1 MDLEQRQND
10 FIDFWGQM
18 APTWGIN
25 KTMGQI
31 HALLL
36 SSGSA
41 LSTDEIMD
49 SLKISR
55 GNSNMNVRTLM
66 DWGLVHKS
74 FRRGDRKEYFSAEKD
89 MTQVAKSIM
98 LERRKREL
106 EPLLKIHERFGS
118 EEEDDFDSML
128 SDIQT
133 FAEKSMELSEKLINA
148 EEYWL
153 VKTLSK
159 WL

>member
-1 MDLEQRQND
+1 MDLEQKRND

-36 SSGSA
+36 CSNSP
-41 LSTDEIMD
+41 LSTDQIMD
-49 SLKISR
+49 QIQISR
-55 GNSNMNVRTLM
+55 GNSNMNIRTLM
-66 DWGLVHKS
+66 DWGLVQKS
-74 FRRGDRKEYFSAEKD
+74 FKRGDRKEYFSAKKD
-89 MTQVAKSIM
+89 MTEVAKAIM

-106 EPLLKIHERFGS
+106 EPLLKIQDKFTS
-118 EEEDDFDSML
+118 NDDDFNKL
-128 SDIQT
+128 LGDIQT
-133 FAEKSMELSEKLINA
+133 FAEKSMELSEKLMNA

>member
-1 MDLEQRQND
+1 MDLEQNRND

-36 SSGSA
+36 SSNSP

-49 SLKISR
+49 QIQISR

-66 DWGLVHKS
+66 DWGLVQKS
-74 FRRGDRKEYFSAEKD
+74 FKRGDRKEYFSAEKD
-89 MTQVAKSIM
+89 MTEVAKAIM

-106 EPLLKIHERFGS
+106 EPLLKIQDKFAS
-118 EEEDDFDSML
+118 EDDDFNKL
-128 SDIQT
+128 LGDIQT
-133 FAEKSMELSEKLINA
+133 FAEKSMELSEKLMNA

>member
-1 MDLEQRQND
+1 MDLEQNRND

-36 SSGSA
+36 SSNSP

-49 SLKISR
+49 QIQISR

-66 DWGLVHKS
+66 DWGLVQKS
-74 FRRGDRKEYFSAEKD
+74 FKRGDRKEYFSAEKD
-89 MTQVAKSIM
+89 MTEVAKVIM

-106 EPLLKIHERFGS
+106 EPLLKIQDKFTS
-118 EEEDDFDSML
+118 EDDDFNKL
-128 SDIQT
+128 LGDIQT
-133 FAEKSMELSEKLINA
+133 FAEKSMELSEKLMNA

>member
-1 MDLEQRQND
+1 MDLEQRHND

-18 APTWGIN
+18 APSWGIN

-36 SSGSA
+36 SASSA
-41 LSTDEIMD
+41 LSTDEIID
-49 SLKISR
+49 ELKISR

-66 DWGLVHKS
+66 DWGLVQKS
-74 FRRGDRKEYFSAEKD
+74 FKRGDRKEYFYAEKD
-89 MTQVAKSIM
+89 MTEVAKCIM
-98 LERRKREL
+98 LQRRKREL
-106 EPLLKIHERFGS
+106 EPLLKIQERFSS
-118 EEEDDFDSML
+118 EEDEDFNSL
-128 SDIQT
+128 LLNIQT